1 MSRWSRLA
9 GLGLLVLLSA
19 CAQPTSPVAPAGPLD
34 FDTDARVL
42 RGLWA
47 GRSADGHRLLID
59 AHPSD
64 PNELGYAVEG
74 TFRLDDLEPVLF
86 SGGVRADVRRAE
98 GAMFLQTSPEYA
110 PFDAVSSDGLWQL
123 LGDAPAGSPPRFEL
137 ILGGVSDSYTFAVS
151 APTPTALAGTFW
163 TLETLGG
170 EPVVAGT
177 EITLEFTDQ
186 RFGGSGG
193 CNGYGAPYLATP
205 ATIKI
210 IDGVLFTAR
219 LCETPAGVMAQ
230 EETYVSALGEVT
242 TYRLTADRLALSD
255 NSGTLKLVFS
265 R

>member
-1 MSRWSRLA
+1 
-9 GLGLLVLLSA
+9 
-19 CAQPTSPVAPAGPLD
+19 
-34 FDTDARVL
+34 
-42 RGLWA
+42 
-47 GRSADGHRLLID
+47 
-59 AHPSD
+59 
-64 PNELGYAVEG
+64 
-74 TFRLDDLEPVLF
+74 
-86 SGGVRADVRRAE
+86 
-98 GAMFLQTSPEYA
+98 MFLQPSPEYA

-205 ATIKI
+205 ATLKI
-210 IDGVLFTAR
+210 IDGVLSTAM

-230 EETYVSALGEVT
+230 EEAYVTALGEVT

-255 NSGTLKLVFS
+255 DSGTVTLVFS